1 MASTSKL
8 TQRRWLWIVPALF
21 AGLLLMLGGRWL
33 TTTYAQAP
41 ATQAGS
47 SNLPAPKPAGAQD
60 STSYTVANSDIT
72 RTVLITGELQAV
84 HSIDI
89 QAPQPKST
97 AFSTITYL
105 ADEGTTVKKGDRII
119 EYDSAAL
126 LNNLIEAQRS
136 VDEASLSIE
145 KSKKDLEAQRCD
157 LLNSVSQAEGNL
169 KITNI
174 NAGIPRELLPAN
186 TYQQYQVTL
195 EENKLTLQKAKE
207 QLANFEA
214 NYDAQVNLKVI
225 SKSQA
230 EINYKRIQGDLDLLT
245 VNAPQEGVVIYGDNW
260 SSNRKYQVGDQAFPG
275 QVVMTLPDLSSMK
288 VDGYAYD
295 TELQFLSV
303 GMYCDVHLDAV
314 PAKSWRGKITSLT
327 SIAVRKGFATTQKV
341 FKATIVL
348 DSVDLKYM
356 KPGMTAHAE
365 FSLSMA
371 TGVPAIPRQFLGLD
385 AQGQYYVLKDMG
397 PRTPAKPES
406 VKVGVYGDTT
416 VQILSGVSIGDRLL
430 PVQKTSETNK

>member
-8 TQRRWLWIVPALF
+8 TQRRWPWIVLALF
-21 AGLLLMLGGRWL
+21 AGHLLLGDQQL
-33 TTTYAQAP
+33 TSIHAQATAP
-41 ATQAGS
+41 QAS
-47 SNLPAPKPAGAQD
+47 SSKLPASKPAGAQGP
-60 STSYTVANSDIT
+60 TSYTVANSDVT
-72 RTVLITGELQAV
+72 RTVLITGELKAV
-84 HSIDI
+84 RSIDI
-89 QAPQPKST
+89 QAPQLKSS
-97 AFSTITYL
+97 AFSTVTYL
-105 ADEGTTVKKGDRII
+105 ADEGTTVKKGDRTI

-145 KSKKDLEAQRCD
+145 KTKKDLEAQRCD

-169 KITNI
+169 KIAQI
-174 NAGIPRELLPAN
+174 NASIPSDLLPAN

-214 NYDAQVNLKVI
+214 SYDAQVNLKVV

-245 VNAPQEGVVIYGDNW
+245 VNAPQDGVVIYGDNW

-275 QVVMTLPDLSSMK
+275 QVVMTLPDLTSMK
-288 VDGYAYD
+288 VDGYVFD
-295 TELQFLSV
+295 TELQFLSP
-303 GMYCDVHLDAV
+303 GIYCDVHLDAV
-314 PAKSWRGKITSLT
+314 SGRSWRGKITSLT
-327 SIAVRKGFATTQKV
+327 SVAVRKGFATNQKV
-341 FKATIVL
+341 FKAEIVL

-365 FSLSMA
+365 ISLSMA
-371 TGVPAIPRQFLGLD
+371 TGVPAVPRQFLALD

-397 PRTPAKPES
+397 PRTPGKPET
-406 VKVGVYGDTT
+406 VKVGVFGDTM
-416 VQILSGVSIGDRLL
+416 VQILSGVSTGDRLL
-430 PVQKTSETNK
+430 PVQTTSEISK